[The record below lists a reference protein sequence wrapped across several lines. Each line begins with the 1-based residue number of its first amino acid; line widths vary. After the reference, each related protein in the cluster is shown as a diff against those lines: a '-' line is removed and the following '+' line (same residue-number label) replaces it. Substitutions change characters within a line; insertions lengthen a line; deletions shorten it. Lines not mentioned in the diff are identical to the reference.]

1 MDEASKRSFL
11 KETDL
16 KVAAAW
22 KSIDA
27 FGFGF
32 LALTVSAELAFAGQ
46 ISPKDQ
52 PGEYD
57 KQMKAG
63 YELLKEGEVERGEG
77 ELARQAGNFDEALSD
92 YDKAI
97 ELDEKALGRFKSAE
111 NYALQED
118 HKKHAVFFEGVALI
132 EKGQAIVSYNM
143 ASKDLKRGAPRAFCT
158 ALHEIKRA
166 ITLGMTPKDNS
177 CLSFERGLA
186 LINVGEYDQGIQ
198 RLTQFLALPQEN
210 PTQQRQA
217 EIARTSIC
225 SAQKAIIDAKK
236 ITPSPACGKALL
248 PIKAPTKDDKPAPSA
263 KQTESQIVCS
273 ITTGVGYDGNVT
285 HLGRGLP
292 LPEGLAGKGAAFNE
306 TILSLEGD
314 WFLHHQKGEDD
325 LIDKL
330 AASYAII
337 YDAYDEHSTSNNLG
351 QSGLINY
358 CHVINT
364 KLCMGFQI
372 GDTWLRDD
380 TKNLSN
386 TLAPQANL
394 SYQESNRLAGKISYT
409 LGWNKYFTPS
419 TSLTTLD
426 GFTNRVALAQSFIAI
441 HEYRDWS
448 PDLTVTGQYGHEWT
462 TTDGIVGDRQRE
474 NPLVKAEWVI
484 FGARDYC
491 SFVRSVTFA
500 SSYEYRHD
508 EYCNATFPDLSAANR
523 FKRRDDTHLVEFA
536 VSIKMWYDERM
547 KNRLEA
553 ILDYKSTTD
562 DSNVPAKAFD
572 DPRFVASLKFNF

>member
-1 MDEASKRSFL
+1 MDKASEHSFL
-11 KETDL
+11 KENDL
-16 KVAAAW
+16 KVLAAW

-27 FGFGF
+27 FGLGF
-32 LALTVSAELAFAGQ
+32 LALTVSAGLAFASQ
-46 ISPKDQ
+46 VSAKDQ
-52 PGEYD
+52 RGEYE
-57 KQMKAG
+57 KLMRAG
-63 YELLKEGEVERGEG
+63 DDLLHQGERERLAGES
-77 ELARQAGNFDEALSD
+77 ARHPGNFDDALPH

-97 ELDEKALGRFKSAE
+97 ELDEEALGLFKSAE
-111 NYALQED
+111 NYAPQD

-143 ASKDLKRGAPRAFCT
+143 ATKNLKRGAPRVFCT
-158 ALHEIKRA
+158 ALYEIKRSIA
-166 ITLGMTPKDNS
+166 LGMTPKANS
-177 CLSFERGLA
+177 SFFFELGLA
-186 LINVGEYDQGIQ
+186 LMGAGEYEQGIQ
-198 RLTQFLALPQEN
+198 VLDQFLASPQGN

-217 EIARTSIC
+217 EALRD
-225 SAQKAIIDAKK
+225 SAQKAINAAKQ
-236 ITPSPACGKALL
+236 ITPSPACGKALV
-248 PIKAPTKDDKPAPSA
+248 PIKAPTKEDKPAPSA
-263 KQTESQIVCS
+263 KQTESQIVYS

-285 HLGRGLP
+285 KLGRGLR
-292 LPEGLAGKGAAFNE
+292 LPEGLTGKGAAFNE

-314 WFLHHQKGEDD
+314 WFLHHTKGDDD

-330 AASYAII
+330 AVSYAII
-337 YDAYDEHSTSNNLG
+337 HDAYDEHSDSNNLG
-351 QSGLINY
+351 QTGLINY
-358 CHVINT
+358 CHVIT
-364 KLCMGFQI
+364 PRLCMGFLI

-394 SYQESNRLAGKISYT
+394 SYRESDQLATKISYT
-409 LGWNKYFTPS
+409 LAWAKYFTPS
-419 TSLTTLD
+419 TPLTTLD
-426 GFTNRVALAQSFIAI
+426 GFTNRVALEQSFIAI
-441 HEYRDWS
+441 QAYRTWS
-448 PDLTVTGQYGHEWT
+448 PGLTVTGQYGQEWT

-484 FGARDYC
+484 FGARDSC

-508 EYCNATFPDLSAANR
+508 EYCNATFPNLSATNR
-523 FKRRDDTHLVEFA
+523 YKRRDDTHLADFA

-553 ILDYKSTTD
+553 ILDYKSITD
-562 DSNVPAKAFD
+562 NSNVPAKAFD